1 MDSGGWLQA
10 KFATYTSSPR
20 EKKRSLSAAGAI
32 FGVILRVCMRNILVG
47 AAGELRFVD
56 CRRGVRLMADFRC
69 LDSHRISSLAP
80 GKLDSSFWILWILL
94 DIEPLRIQRIQRNPT
109 IRRALFAMESRRA
122 ELSITRVGSRLQSFR
137 RLPWTDSLNFSTP
150 LRCAQQ
156 GRARVVFSQSPWA
169 GNMIASWVQTRTM
182 EKVSI

>member
-1 MDSGGWLQA
+1 MPCFYELDVSVSRKFLSVRRIIFESLDSVFGFFGFWLISGSQSWIPVDGFRQSSLHTLSHLA
-10 KFATYTSSPR
+10 K
-20 EKKRSLSAAGAI
+20 KKRSLSAAGAI
-32 FGVILRVCMRNILVG
+32 FGVILRVNMRNILVG

-109 IRRALFAMESRRA
+109 IRR
-122 ELSITRVGSRLQSFR
+122 
-137 RLPWTDSLNFSTP
+137 SL
-150 LRCAQQ
+150 
-156 GRARVVFSQSPWA
+156 A
-169 GNMIASWVQTRTM
+169 G
-182 EKVSI
+182 

>member
-10 KFATYTSSPR
+10 KFATYTFSPR
-20 EKKRSLSAAGAI
+20 EKNRSLSAAGAI
-32 FGVILRVCMRNILVG
+32 FGVILRVYTCMRNILVG

-94 DIEPLRIQRIQRNPT
+94 DIEPLRIQRIQRNPSM
-109 IRRALFAMESRRA
+109 RRSLGWKVLILNSNAC
-122 ELSITRVGSRLQSFR
+122 LSLS
-137 RLPWTDSLNFSTP
+137 LPTTSHEM
-150 LRCAQQ
+150 A
-156 GRARVVFSQSPWA
+156 
-169 GNMIASWVQTRTM
+169 I
-182 EKVSI
+182 

>member
-10 KFATYTSSPR
+10 KFATYTFSPR

-32 FGVILRVCMRNILVG
+32 FGVILRVNMKNILVG

-56 CRRGVRLMADFRC
+56 CCRGVKVGSELQPDFRC

-94 DIEPLRIQRIQRNPT
+94 DIELLRIQRIQWNPT
-109 IRRALFAMESRRA
+109 IR
-122 ELSITRVGSRLQSFR
+122 
-137 RLPWTDSLNFSTP
+137 PSLIPHRNP
-150 LRCAQQ
+150 
-156 GRARVVFSQSPWA
+156 
-169 GNMIASWVQTRTM
+169 
-182 EKVSI
+182 